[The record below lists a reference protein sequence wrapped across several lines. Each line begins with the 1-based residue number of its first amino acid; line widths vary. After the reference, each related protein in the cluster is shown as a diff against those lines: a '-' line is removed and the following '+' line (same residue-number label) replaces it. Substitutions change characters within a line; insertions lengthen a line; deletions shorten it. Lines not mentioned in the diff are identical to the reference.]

1 MPLRPT
7 PRSHRTFVAPPV
19 VRASFTQSALI
30 SADSL
35 DGDLG
40 AQIRA
45 AVPPA
50 SLAQIVSTSRLD
62 WLSADLDM
70 DVTEAVTQVLGR
82 ERSAHFWR
90 GSLLDAMDTPLLKPL
105 IDGAIAIFG
114 LSPGHLL
121 KWAPRVWEA
130 IYRNC
135 GTMTV
140 TSVSGTTAEIVLES
154 IAPALRRS
162 PDFIEAL
169 RASFETLFVL
179 ARTEGTVVIEEM
191 DLGRARAVFG
201 FSWTESAGAAGPPGR
216 G

>member
-7 PRSHRTFVAPPV
+7 PRSHRMFVAPPV
-19 VRASFTQSALI
+19 VRASFTQSALVT
-30 SADSL
+30 ADSL

-40 AQIRA
+40 DRIRA

-50 SLAQIVSTSRLD
+50 SLAQIESTSRLD

-90 GSLLDAMDTPLLKPL
+90 GSLLDTMETPLLKPL
-105 IDGAIAIFG
+105 VDGAIAIFG

-121 KWAPRVWEA
+121 KWAPRIWDA

-140 TSVSGTTAEIVLES
+140 TQATGNTARIEYES

-162 PDFIEAL
+162 PAFIEAL

-179 ARTEGTVVIEEM
+179 ARTEGTVVVEEM
-191 DLGRARAVFG
+191 DFGRARAIYG
-201 FSWTESAGAAGPPGR
+201 FSWAATGPAAAPRR